1 MSTLLGRI
9 TWGGETSREGIP
21 YRTCC
26 TAFFVGID
34 FSGQGGND
42 MLIAASDPARGDSW
56 LTLIIAVTAI
66 ILMLMAV
73 YLTVRSMMTKPE
85 GLADAP
91 YHIRRASSI
100 LKWIA
105 IFFPIIMV
113 IHGIEDFIMD
123 AITLSGPNF
132 SVDLL
137 FVFTR
142 SLGVPT
148 AGLFGSLFVMCC
160 IGMIFF
166 RHRN

>member
-1 MSTLLGRI
+1 
-9 TWGGETSREGIP
+9 
-21 YRTCC
+21 
-26 TAFFVGID
+26 
-34 FSGQGGND
+34 
-42 MLIAASDPARGDSW
+42 MLIAVTDPARGDSW
-56 LTLIIAVTAI
+56 TTLIIAVTAI
-66 ILMLMAV
+66 ILMLVAV

-85 GLADAP
+85 RLANAP

-105 IFFPIIMV
+105 IFFPIIMI

-123 AITLSGPNF
+123 ATMLSNRNID
-132 SVDLL
+132 SDLL
-137 FVFTR
+137 IVFTR

-160 IGMIFF
+160 IGLIFF